1 MRMPHVRQRLRSLRE
16 RRRERRGRRAERAHV
31 QDMAA
36 QGRGDASTSHWA
48 GGGGGA

>member
-1 MRMPHVRQRLRSLRE
+1 MRMPHVRQRFRSLRE

-31 QDMAA
+31 QDVAS
-36 QGRGDASTSHWA
+36 QGRGDASTRHWT